1 MGLDYQYLIQNET
14 MQTIDWIW
22 LLHPILAVAL
32 IYPLLGV
39 VLSLS
44 LKTRNRRLK
53 RQNNIPAKVGRE
65 HSGLG
70 RWLSA
75 GVVLIVLL
83 ALAVMIS
90 SEQSLGE
97 LEGGINRALR
107 LLLVLVGSCIALIT
121 TWRDKR
127 PAYRASCSLL
137 CWAGVI
143 YLGMQPE
150 VYRLSDNP
158 LEAEFWQS
166 HFWGGVGLV
175 GLMLLSLA
183 SRPEIMGK
191 LSWRWLHITANCL
204 AVLIFLAEAITGP
217 KALLEIPLSW
227 QKPLIEQAKSEY
239 SANHL
244 QKAEQPVK
252 IYWSNENS

>member
-107 LLLVLVGSCIALIT
+107 LLLVLVGSCIALIAT
-121 TWRDKR
+121 LRGKR

>member
-1 MGLDYQYLIQNET
+1 

-44 LKTRNRRLK
+44 LQTRNRRLK

-65 HSGLG
+65 HSLLG

-75 GVVLIVLL
+75 GVVSIVLL

-90 SEQSLGE
+90 SEKSLSE
-97 LEGGINRALR
+97 LEGGINRAVR
-107 LLLVLVGSCIALIT
+107 LLVVLVGSCIALIS

-183 SRPEIMGK
+183 SRQEIVGN
-191 LSWRWLHITANCL
+191 LAWRWVHITANCL
-204 AVLIFLAEAITGP
+204 AVVIFVAEAITGP
-217 KALLEIPLSW
+217 KALLEIPLNW
-227 QKPLIEQAKSEY
+227 QKPLIQQAKAERG
-239 SANHL
+239 AIPV
-244 QKAEQPVK
+244 QKGLVAEKQR
-252 IYWSNENS
+252 

>member
-1 MGLDYQYLIQNET
+1 

-44 LKTRNRRLK
+44 LQTRNRRLK

-65 HSGLG
+65 HSLLG

-75 GVVLIVLL
+75 GVVSIVLL

-90 SEQSLGE
+90 SEKSLSE
-97 LEGGINRALR
+97 LEGGINRAVR
-107 LLLVLVGSCIALIT
+107 LLVVLLGSCIALIS
-121 TWRDKR
+121 TWRDKH

-137 CWAGVI
+137 CWAGII